1 MQSKMAASLTLR
13 TRTAAAAPY
22 TTVSARKSRVHCG
35 RTLLFVVH
43 RHTDQPQESGHR
55 GILHVRQEGNKQWK
69 PALHLKA
76 SDFTGQRVSG
86 MHNSSACKQRRPVT
100 IKADG
105 GEAATAEGEKSN
117 FKKWDGLTT
126 QLATS
131 STAAF
136 LVSLLS
142 RTVDQLGFPLEILA
156 LLAVRCTATFCWSN
170 LLKEFVASLSK
181 KALRQCSNLH

>member
-1 MQSKMAASLTLR
+1 MQSNMAASLTLR
-13 TRTAAAAPY
+13 SRTAALAPY
-22 TTVSARKSRVHCG
+22 TSVSTRQSHVPCG

-43 RHTDQPQESGHR
+43 QHTDQPLESGYR
-55 GILHVRQEGNKQWK
+55 GISHIRQERNKQWK

-76 SDFTGQRVSG
+76 SDFTGQWVLG
-86 MHNSSACKQRRPVT
+86 MHSSSACKQRRPVT

-105 GEAATAEGEKSN
+105 GEAATADGEKSN

-142 RTVDQLGFPLEILA
+142 RTVDQLSFPLETLA
-156 LLAVRCTATFCWSN
+156 LLAVRCTGTFCRSI
-170 LLKEFVASLSK
+170 
-181 KALRQCSNLH
+181 C